1 MKLKLL
7 LTSDSHGFIR
17 PTTYQNRDIT
27 GDFGVSKLATA
38 FKKEETTGDFNCLLK
53 INNGDFI
60 QGSALA
66 TYLNKN
72 HAKSNIQRFNNVFNT
87 IGFDATIVG
96 NHEFNYG
103 FDYLK
108 QFINQDSQ
116 VLNANILAENTDQS
130 AFGKPYHIY
139 EQSGMKIGLLG
150 LTTAYIPNW
159 EQPQKIAG
167 LHFESAYKMA
177 KKWVPVIKQ
186 EADIVVVCYHGGF
199 ERDLTTG
206 EPTEALTGENEG
218 YRILTEI
225 PGIDVLL
232 TGHQHRQIAEI
243 VNGVAVIQPGYRG
256 QFYGKV
262 ELTFDKDQSGVKISD
277 KTAELVP
284 TKPFSESK
292 EVTTLIDPLHQ
303 ETEDFLD
310 QKLGQVTGDF
320 TISDPLVSRI
330 EGSHYIDLINHI
342 QLSATKADLSAT
354 AILNDQAKGLPESVT
369 MRDILSNYPFPNT
382 LAVIELTGEQLKD
395 VLEHAATFFDLD
407 DQNEIKINPAFCVPK
422 PQLYNYD
429 MFYPLDYTFDI
440 TKPYGQRVSSLT
452 YQKQPVAATDKFKV
466 ALSQYRAV
474 GGGNYPHYGADNI
487 SYEVSTDMAELIA
500 QYIKE
505 NAPIEVPKHFE
516 YKIKKA

>member
-17 PTTYQNRDIT
+17 PTTYQNRKIT
-27 GDFGVSKLATA
+27 GDFGITKLATA
-38 FKKEETTGDFNCLLK
+38 FSQEEAKDDYDYLLK

-66 TYLNKN
+66 TYLNKKN
-72 HAKSNIQRFNNVFNT
+72 TLSAIQRFNDVFNT

-116 VLNANILAENTDQS
+116 VLNANILNSETKQS
-130 AFGKPYHIY
+130 AFGKPYQIY
-139 EQSGMKIGLLG
+139 EQAGVKIGLLG

-167 LHFESAYKMA
+167 LQFESAYDMA
-177 KKWVPVIKQ
+177 KKWVPLLKQ

-199 ERDLTTG
+199 ERDLQTG
-206 EPTEALTGENEG
+206 KPTEALTGENEG
-218 YRILTEI
+218 YQILTKI

-232 TGHQHRQIAEI
+232 TGHQHRQIAEVI
-243 VNGVAVIQPGYRG
+243 NGVAIIQPGYRA

-262 ELTFDKDQSGVKISD
+262 EVDFEKTQTGVKIND
-277 KTAELVP
+277 KKVELVP
-284 TKPFSESK
+284 TQPFAESK
-292 EVTTLIDPLHQ
+292 AIVDLIKPLHE

-310 QKLGQVTGDF
+310 QKLGQVAGDF
-320 TISDPLVSRI
+320 TISNPLQARI
-330 EGSHYIDLINHI
+330 EGSHYIDLINQI
-342 QLSATKADLSAT
+342 QLTETKADLSAT

-407 DQNEIKINPAFCVPK
+407 DQNEIKINPAFCKPK

-440 TKPYGQRVSSLT
+440 TQPYGKRVAKLN
-452 YQKQPVAATDKFKV
+452 YQQQEVKPSDKFKV

-474 GGGNYPHYGADNI
+474 GGGNYPHYGADAI
-487 SYEVSTDMAELIA
+487 GYEVSTDMAELIA
-500 QYIKE
+500 QYIKD
-505 NAPIEVPKHFE
+505 NSPIKLPKHFD
-516 YKIKKA
+516 YKLKKA